1 MTTMPHRDKGYTEFG
16 QMLRRSQGILYR
28 VCLAFTDR
36 QPGSID
42 DLRQEIVCNLWQG
55 WPKFRAESDT
65 TTWVYRVALNT
76 ARSELRKQRRHGRH
90 STLPIDARLCDTL
103 ADEAADPRIE
113 QLYSLIDR
121 LPADEKELVFL
132 YLDGLTN
139 AQIATVTGASE
150 AAAKQRIYRIR
161 QKLIILHQQDHE

>member
-1 MTTMPHRDKGYTEFG
+1 
-16 QMLRRSQGILYR
+16 MLRRSQGILYR

-103 ADEAADPRIE
+103 ADE
-113 QLYSLIDR
+113 
-121 LPADEKELVFL
+121 KELVFL

-139 AQIATVTGASE
+139 AQIAAVTGASE